1 MPYAPFSLMVGSENV
16 GFDEIFNKPNFK
28 FKHSI
33 SFSMTQETFERINK
47 KGWPPINLERAHWV
61 NRSPR
66 FESRRAGRKKRV
78 KLRGNLLSN

>member
-1 MPYAPFSLMVGSENV
+1 MPYAPFSLMVGSEVV
-16 GFDEIFNKPNFK
+16 GINEIFNKPNFK

-33 SFSMTQETFERINK
+33 SFSMAKETFESIKK

-66 FESRRAGRKKRV
+66 FENRKAGRKKRV
-78 KLRGNLLSN
+78 KLYGLLSD